1 MTISEL
7 TQRALALSVE
17 ERRALV
23 EVLSESLEEVPLLL
37 PLQHWQKQLL
47 DERLAEAARNP
58 TVWCPGEEV
67 EQEIASVLAAAARRR
82 S

>member
-58 TVWCPGEEV
+58 AVWCSGEEV